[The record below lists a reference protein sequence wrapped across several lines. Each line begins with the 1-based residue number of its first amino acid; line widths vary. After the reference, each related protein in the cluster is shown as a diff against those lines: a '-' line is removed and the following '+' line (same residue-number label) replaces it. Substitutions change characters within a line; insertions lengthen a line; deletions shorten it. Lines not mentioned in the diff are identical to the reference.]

1 MMRLNEVFINGNF
14 EYINKNIFQAVLGL
28 MLPWKIA
35 PTSLQTPKTN
45 PNSKPNRNRGLLSS
59 GAIFV
64 VATQP

>member
-28 MLPWKIA
+28 MPPWKIA
-35 PTSLQTPKTN
+35 PPSLQTPKTN